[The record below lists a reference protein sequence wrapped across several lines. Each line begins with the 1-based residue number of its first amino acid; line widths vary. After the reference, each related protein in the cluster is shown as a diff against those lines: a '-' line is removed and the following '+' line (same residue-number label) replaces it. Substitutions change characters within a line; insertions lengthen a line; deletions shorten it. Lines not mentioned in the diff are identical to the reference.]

1 MSSAHISALGAVAVI
16 RRVGLVGAAALS
28 AGVTGVVIGVTARS
42 VARNRMAPWII
53 GRAAGI
59 TSYLLLVALVL
70 LGLMLARTSKTGTA
84 RRRVRRIRLHAWLA
98 TLTLAFTALH
108 IVVLATDSY
117 AGVGWHGVLVPMGAT
132 YRPVATTLGQIG
144 LVSGLLAG
152 VTAAL
157 GGHLPLR
164 LWWPIHKVAAVSLV
178 LVWLHGFFGGS
189 DTTALRALYLGTA
202 GLVVAVAA
210 TRYAPRRDRSA
221 AEADGLGLVSR

>member
-16 RRVGLVGAAALS
+16 RRVGLVGAVALS

-70 LGLMLARTSKTGTA
+70 LGLVLARTSKAGTA

-202 GLVVAVAA
+202 GLVIGVAA

-221 AEADGLGLVSR
+221 EGDGLRLVSR